1 MKLQEQG
8 FIFINDIIKQKTYNE
23 SNYFS
28 SPDDYSKISLDFN
41 INENFIDSSFNEEI
55 NNNNLITESKTTSY
69 INKNNPYQEKLFE
82 QEVCKRCISLENE
95 LIRKN
100 NKIKKLTESYNQL
113 MDDYNKLNS
122 KYKELITHVTP
133 IKKENNDL
141 GSEIQEKNTK
151 TIENSNINENNE
163 FQNDRINT
171 IQNIESINGNDK
183 NIQQKKRKGKNNKKE
198 NKLGRKT
205 KRESKVE
212 DKYKKENTHDRF
224 SDDNMR
230 KKCKNIIIKHLQ
242 QFIND
247 QIKEYYKD
255 NKGNGSNKKELKIL
269 GQGERA
275 KSTVE
280 MDKVFLEKHLIDIF
294 SQNISSRCCNFKPDH
309 NKEIIED
316 LINDGDEKKKEY
328 FKNLFNIKFS
338 DFFKYLKGDI
348 DLKELNGFEF
358 LSLIKEELKIN
369 YDEEYINYLIDYLK
383 NFEEKILNKPK
394 NKKSKDTWNN

>member
-69 INKNNPYQEKLFE
+69 INKDNPYQEKLFE
-82 QEVCKRCISLENE
+82 QEVCERCISLEKE
-95 LIRKN
+95 LIGKN
-100 NKIKKLTESYNQL
+100 NKIEKLTELYNQL

-122 KYKELITHVTP
+122 KYKEL

-151 TIENSNINENNE
+151 TIENSNIKENNE
-163 FQNDRINT
+163 FQNDHINT

-183 NIQQKKRKGKNNKKE
+183 NIQQKKRKMKNNKKE

-230 KKCKNIIIKHLQ
+230 KKCKNIIIKHLK

-255 NKGNGSNKKELKIL
+255 NIGNGPNKKELKIL

-280 MDKVFLEKHLIDIF
+280 LDKVFLEKKLIDIF
-294 SQNISSRCCNFKPDH
+294 SQNISSRCCNFDQNH
-309 NKEIIED
+309 NKGIIEE
-316 LINDGDEKKKEY
+316 LINDKDEKKKKY
-328 FKNLFNIKFS
+328 FENLFNIKFS

-348 DLKELNGFEF
+348 DLKELNGFKF

-369 YDEEYINYLIDYLK
+369 YDEEYINYFIDYLK

>member
-1 MKLQEQG
+1 
-8 FIFINDIIKQKTYNE
+8 
-23 SNYFS
+23 
-28 SPDDYSKISLDFN
+28 
-41 INENFIDSSFNEEI
+41 
-55 NNNNLITESKTTSY
+55 
-69 INKNNPYQEKLFE
+69 
-82 QEVCKRCISLENE
+82 
-95 LIRKN
+95 
-100 NKIKKLTESYNQL
+100 

-122 KYKELITHVTP
+122 KYKELI
-133 IKKENNDL
+133 KKVNNDL

-151 TIENSNINENNE
+151 TIENSNIKENNE
-163 FQNDRINT
+163 FQKDHINT

-183 NIQQKKRKGKNNKKE
+183 NIQQKKRKMKNNKKE

-212 DKYKKENTHDRF
+212 DKCKKKNTHDHF

-230 KKCKNIIIKHLQ
+230 KKCKNIIIKHLK

-255 NKGNGSNKKELKIL
+255 NIGNGPNKKELKIL

-280 MDKVFLEKHLIDIF
+280 LDKVFLEKKLIDIF
-294 SQNISSRCCNFKPDH
+294 SQNISSRCCNFDQNH
-309 NKEIIED
+309 NKGIIEE
-316 LINDGDEKKKEY
+316 LINDKDEKKKKY
-328 FKNLFNIKFS
+328 FENLFNIKFS

-348 DLKELNGFEF
+348 DLKELNGFKF

-369 YDEEYINYLIDYLK
+369 YDEEYINYFIDYLK

>member
-23 SNYFS
+23 SNYFF
-28 SPDDYSKISLDFN
+28 SPDDYSKISLNFN
-41 INENFIDSSFNEEI
+41 INEAIIDSSFNEEI

-69 INKNNPYQEKLFE
+69 INKDNPYQEKLFE
-82 QEVCKRCISLENE
+82 QEVCERCISLEKE
-95 LIRKN
+95 LLGKN
-100 NKIKKLTESYNQL
+100 NKIKKLTELFNQL
-113 MDDYNKLNS
+113 MVNYNKLNS
-122 KYKELITHVTP
+122 EYKVLITRVTP

-141 GSEIQEKNTK
+141 CSEIQEKNTK

-163 FQNDRINT
+163 FQNDHINT

-255 NKGNGSNKKELKIL
+255 NIGIGSKKKELKIL
-269 GQGERA
+269 EQGERA

-280 MDKVFLEKHLIDIF
+280 MDKVFLEKQLIDIF

-309 NKEIIED
+309 NKKIIKE

-348 DLKELNGFEF
+348 NLKELNGFEF

-394 NKKSKDTWNN
+394 NKKSKDTGNN

>member
-1 MKLQEQG
+1 MFLNE
-8 FIFINDIIKQKTYNE
+8 IIKQKTYNE

-55 NNNNLITESKTTSY
+55 NNNNLITKSKTTSY
-69 INKNNPYQEKLFE
+69 ISKDNPYQEKLFE
-82 QEVCKRCISLENE
+82 QEVCERCISLEKE
-95 LIRKN
+95 LIGKN
-100 NKIKKLTESYNQL
+100 NKIEKLTELYNQL

-122 KYKELITHVTP
+122 KYKELI
-133 IKKENNDL
+133 KKVNNDL

-151 TIENSNINENNE
+151 TIENSNIKENNE
-163 FQNDRINT
+163 FQNDHINT

-183 NIQQKKRKGKNNKKE
+183 NIQQKKRKRKNNKKE

-205 KRESKVE
+205 KRESNVE

-255 NKGNGSNKKELKIL
+255 NIGNGPNKKELKIL

-280 MDKVFLEKHLIDIF
+280 LDKVFLEKKLIDIF
-294 SQNISSRCCNFKPDH
+294 SQNISSRCCNFDQNH
-309 NKEIIED
+309 NKGIIEE
-316 LINDGDEKKKEY
+316 LINDKDEKKKKY
-328 FKNLFNIKFS
+328 FENLFNIKFS

-348 DLKELNGFEF
+348 DLKELNGFKF

-394 NKKSKDTWNN
+394 NKKSKDTGNN

>member
-1 MKLQEQG
+1 MFLNE
-8 FIFINDIIKQKTYNE
+8 IIKQKKYNE

-28 SPDDYSKISLDFN
+28 SPDDYSKISLNFN
-41 INENFIDSSFNEEI
+41 INEAIIDSSFNEEF

-69 INKNNPYQEKLFE
+69 INKDNPYQEKLFE
-82 QEVCKRCISLENE
+82 QEVCERCISLEKE
-95 LIRKN
+95 LIGKN
-100 NKIKKLTESYNQL
+100 NKIEKLTELYNQL

-122 KYKELITHVTP
+122 KYKELI
-133 IKKENNDL
+133 KKVNNDL

-151 TIENSNINENNE
+151 TIENSNIKENNE
-163 FQNDRINT
+163 FQNDHINT

-183 NIQQKKRKGKNNKKE
+183 NIQQKKRKMKNNKKE

-212 DKYKKENTHDRF
+212 DKCKKENTHDHF

-230 KKCKNIIIKHLQ
+230 KKCKNIIIKHLK

-255 NKGNGSNKKELKIL
+255 NIGNGPNKKELKIL

-280 MDKVFLEKHLIDIF
+280 LDKVFLEKKLIDIF
-294 SQNISSRCCNFKPDH
+294 SQNISSRCCNFDQNH
-309 NKEIIED
+309 NKGIIEE
-316 LINDGDEKKKEY
+316 LINDKDEKKKKY
-328 FKNLFNIKFS
+328 FENLFNIKFS

-348 DLKELNGFEF
+348 DLKELNGFKF

>member
-69 INKNNPYQEKLFE
+69 INKDNPYQEKLFE
-82 QEVCKRCISLENE
+82 QEVCERCISLEKE
-95 LIRKN
+95 LIGKN
-100 NKIKKLTESYNQL
+100 NKIEKLTELYNQP

-122 KYKELITHVTP
+122 KYKELI
-133 IKKENNDL
+133 KKVNNDL

-151 TIENSNINENNE
+151 TIENSNIKENNE
-163 FQNDRINT
+163 FQNDHINT

-183 NIQQKKRKGKNNKKE
+183 NIQQKKRKMKNNKKE

-212 DKYKKENTHDRF
+212 DKCKKENTHDHF

-230 KKCKNIIIKHLQ
+230 KNV
-242 QFIND
+242 
-247 QIKEYYKD
+247 
-255 NKGNGSNKKELKIL
+255 KIL
-269 GQGERA
+269 
-275 KSTVE
+275 
-280 MDKVFLEKHLIDIF
+280 LL
-294 SQNISSRCCNFKPDH
+294 NI
-309 NKEIIED
+309 
-316 LINDGDEKKKEY
+316 
-328 FKNLFNIKFS
+328 
-338 DFFKYLKGDI
+338 
-348 DLKELNGFEF
+348 
-358 LSLIKEELKIN
+358 
-369 YDEEYINYLIDYLK
+369 
-383 NFEEKILNKPK
+383 
-394 NKKSKDTWNN
+394 

>member
-82 QEVCKRCISLENE
+82 QEVCERCISLENE

-100 NKIKKLTESYNQL
+100 NKIEKLTELYNQL
-113 MDDYNKLNS
+113 MDNYNKLNS
-122 KYKELITHVTP
+122 KYKEL

-151 TIENSNINENNE
+151 SIENSNINENNE

-183 NIQQKKRKGKNNKKE
+183 NIQQKKRKRKNNKNE

-280 MDKVFLEKHLIDIF
+280 TDKVFLEKHLIDIF

-309 NKEIIED
+309 NKEIIKE

-348 DLKELNGFEF
+348 NLKELNGFEF

-394 NKKSKDTWNN
+394 NKKSKDTGNN